1 MSWPNRGASP
11 TLSGIKG
18 IGNPVSIAVPSGMTF
33 TSVQWYRNGVA
44 IAAPEGIANPYIQV
58 AADIPAAGASNII
71 LYLVLSGVQY
81 SSSTYTN
88 IAPPALPAVRLV
100 ATNWRYPTSNDV
112 VANTTETI
120 GRNVHTFG
128 SGNCRNLRLRLPTAS
143 NGNGGDVL
151 MGAFNGQ
158 FYLEFRGVTKPFLM
172 SGSVTRDIT
181 SGEYGVET
189 DSIDPAPWGLTEWPV
204 SEEFFVRYK
213 LIRANAAVS
222 MAAGHVIA
230 QDARNAC
237 FTYNPAT
244 VTSASAVDGVGAMT
258 MTASQYLSPRSLGY
272 CPMPIGEFVAPNGK
286 VSVGL
291 IGASMEDGATDL
303 TWTAP
308 LTSGRGFMRATRA
321 ADGVSNPIAGG
332 CIATSGNSTTSI
344 GGVNTITYDYY
355 KYFTH
360 IEESIGG
367 NDLGALNGSTVRQKY
382 FDIELFRRN
391 LWAIMRTNSPGVK
404 IACLIKPPC
413 ITASSDLFTTSAGQ
427 TIGTEWG
434 MFNGSAVGDTTGL
447 GEYYRTWNVDQVNTG
462 PSSAFTGSINNVILT
477 VTSLTLPGR
486 RLYIGDT
493 ITATGYVGKI
503 SGQNVTAADG
513 TGSYNVT
520 PAVPTGIKSRN
531 FVATVTPGTGCDYV
545 FGPVDIC
552 YPGRRDLWR
561 LASTTGLGL
570 PGDAALGLPAPNGT
584 GGNHPATNH
593 YILLSRR
600 LRREFLGIND

>member
-1 MSWPNRGASP
+1 MIKTKNSGAYAEIVGMQHKK
-11 TLSGIKG
+11 TGMYA
-18 IGNPVSIAVPSGMTF
+18 AVVGCF
-33 TSVQWYRNGVA
+33 
-44 IAAPEGIANPYIQV
+44 EK
-58 AADIPAAGASNII
+58 AAGAYQS
-71 LYLVLSGVQY
+71 VLGPIV
-81 SSSTYTN
+81 
-88 IAPPALPAVRLV
+88 PAVARLV

-143 NGNGGDVL
+143 NGNSGDVL
-151 MGAFNGQ
+151 AGAFNGQ
-158 FYLEFRGVTKPFLM
+158 FYMEFRGVTKPFFFAGNV
-172 SGSVTRDIT
+172 SRAIT
-181 SGEYGVET
+181 SGEAAVVT
-189 DSIDPAPWGLTEWPV
+189 DVIDPAQWGLAEWPV
-204 SEEFFVRYK
+204 GEDFYIRYK
-213 LIRANAAVS
+213 MARADATVS
-222 MAAGHVIA
+222 VAAGCVIA

-244 VTSASAVDGVGAMT
+244 VTSSSAVDGVGAMT

-272 CPMPIGEFVAPNGK
+272 CPMPIGEFVSPSGK

-308 LTSGRGFMRATRA
+308 LTSGRGFMRSTRA

-367 NDLGALNGSTVRQKY
+367 NDLGTMNGSTVRQKY
-382 FDIELFRRN
+382 FDIELFRRQ
-391 LWAIMRTNSPGVK
+391 LWVIMRTNSPGVK
-404 IACLIKPPC
+404 IASFIKPPC
-413 ITASSDLFTTSAGQ
+413 ITASSDFFTTSAGQ

-447 GEYYRTWNVDQVNTG
+447 GEYYRTWNVDQLNTG
-462 PSSAFTGSINNVILT
+462 PSTTFTGSINNVLLT
-477 VTSLTLPGR
+477 VTALTLPGR

-493 ITATGYVGKI
+493 ITATGYVGII

-520 PAVPTGIKSRN
+520 PAVPAGVTSRA
-531 FVATVTPGTGCDYV
+531 FVATVAPGTGCDYV
-545 FGPVDIC
+545 FGPTDIC
-552 YPGRRDLWR
+552 FPGRRDLWQ
-561 LASTTGLGL
+561 LATTTGLGL

-600 LRREFLGIND
+600 LRSEFLGIID

>member
-1 MSWPNRGASP
+1 MTISTKKSGAYAE
-11 TLSGIKG
+11 I
-18 IGNPVSIAVPSGMTF
+18 VGM
-33 TSVQWYRNGVA
+33 QHKK
-44 IAAPEGIANPYIQV
+44 
-58 AADIPAAGASNII
+58 AGAYAAVIGCFEKVTGS
-71 LYLVLSGVQY
+71 YQSVLGPVV
-81 SSSTYTN
+81 
-88 IAPPALPAVRLV
+88 PAVARLV

-151 MGAFNGQ
+151 AGAFNGQ

-172 SGSVTRDIT
+172 GGSVTRDIA
-181 SGEYGVET
+181 SGEVVVVT
-189 DSIDPAPWGLTEWPV
+189 DIIDPSQWGLTEWPV
-204 SEEFFVRYK
+204 GEDFYIRYK
-213 LIRANAAVS
+213 MIRASAAVS
-222 MAAGHVIA
+222 VAAGSVIA

-237 FTYNPAT
+237 FTYNPST
-244 VTSASAVDGVGAMT
+244 VTSASSVGGVGAMT
-258 MTASQYLSPRSLGY
+258 MTASQYLSPRLLGY
-272 CPMPIGEFVAPNGK
+272 CPMPIGEFVSPAGK
-286 VSVGL
+286 ISFGL

-308 LTSGRGFMRATRA
+308 LTAGRGFMRATRA
-321 ADGVSNPIAGG
+321 ADGVANPTAGG

-344 GGVNTITYDYY
+344 AGVNTITYDYY

-367 NDLGALNGSTVRQKY
+367 NDLGTMNGSTVRQKY

-404 IACLIKPPC
+404 IACFTKPPC

-447 GEYYRTWNVDQVNTG
+447 GEYYRTWNVDQLNTG
-462 PSSAFTGSINNVILT
+462 PSTAFTGSINNVLLT
-477 VTSLTLPGR
+477 VTALTLPGR

-493 ITATGYVGKI
+493 ITASGYVGKI
-503 SGQNVTAADG
+503 AGQNVTSPDG
-513 TGSYNVT
+513 TGSYDIT
-520 PAVPTGIKSRN
+520 PAVPTGITSRA
-531 FVATVTPGTGCDYV
+531 FTATVTPGTGCDYV
-545 FGPVDIC
+545 FGQADIC
-552 YPGRRDLWR
+552 YPGRRDLWQ
-561 LASTTGLGL
+561 LATTTGLGL
-570 PGDAALGLPAPNGT
+570 PGDAVLGLPAPNGT

-600 LRREFLGIND
+600 LRSEFLGIVDA

>member
-1 MSWPNRGASP
+1 MIKTKNSGAYAE
-11 TLSGIKG
+11 I
-18 IGNPVSIAVPSGMTF
+18 VGM
-33 TSVQWYRNGVA
+33 QHKK
-44 IAAPEGIANPYIQV
+44 
-58 AADIPAAGASNII
+58 AGAYAAVIGCFEKVAGS
-71 LYLVLSGVQY
+71 YQSVLGPVV
-81 SSSTYTN
+81 
-88 IAPPALPAVRLV
+88 PAVARLV

-112 VANTTETI
+112 VANTTETM

-143 NGNGGDVL
+143 NGNSGDVL
-151 MGAFNGQ
+151 AGAFNGQ

-172 SGSVTRDIT
+172 GGSVTRDIA
-181 SGEYGVET
+181 SGEVGVVT
-189 DSIDPAPWGLTEWPV
+189 DVIDPSQWGLTEWPV
-204 SEEFFVRYK
+204 GEDFYIRYK
-213 LIRANAAVS
+213 MIRASAAISV
-222 MAAGHVIA
+222 AAGCVIA

-258 MTASQYLSPRSLGY
+258 MTASANLSPRALGY
-272 CPMPIGEFVAPNGK
+272 CPMPIGEFVSPSGK
-286 VSVGL
+286 VSLGL
-291 IGASMEDGATDL
+291 VGASMEDGATDL

-308 LTSGRGFMRATRA
+308 LVSGRGFMRATRA
-321 ADGVSNPIAGG
+321 ADGMSNPIAGG
-332 CIATSGNSTTSI
+332 CIAASGNSTTAI

-367 NDLGALNGSTVRQKY
+367 NDLGTLNGSTVRQKY

-391 LWAIMRTNSPGVK
+391 LWVIMRTNSPGVK
-404 IACLIKPPC
+404 IACLTKPPC
-413 ITASSDLFTTSAGQ
+413 ITASSDLFTTDTGQ
-427 TIGTEWG
+427 TIGAEWG

-447 GEYYRTWNVDQVNTG
+447 GEYYRTWNVDQLNTG
-462 PSSAFTGSINNVILT
+462 PASTFTASINNVIMT
-477 VTSLTLPGR
+477 VTALTQPGR

-503 SGQNVTAADG
+503 SGQNVTNADG
-513 TGSYNVT
+513 TGSYSIT
-520 PAVPTGIKSRN
+520 PAVPTGITSRA
-531 FVATVTPGTGCDYV
+531 FTATVTPGTGCDYV
-545 FGPVDIC
+545 FGQADIC
-552 YPGRRDLWR
+552 YPGRRDLWQ
-561 LASTTGLGL
+561 LATTTGLGL

-600 LRREFLGIND
+600 LRSEFLGIID